1 MDRPTRQINGI
12 IRQTKFPF
20 LEFHNAMQDRLELL
34 RIFATAAGTPTFR
47 EAAARLGVS
56 PQAVTRAVRELEDT
70 LGETLFH
77 RNTRSVQIT
86 RYGQDLAAQAQ
97 AALQTVDGLFDRSSA
112 KATEASG
119 IVRVTATAHMGRTYV
134 MPVLTALMQQHP
146 GLVAD
151 LRLSD
156 VPSAVVDEQI
166 DVGVRIGFIGD
177 NRFVA
182 RSAGSVALWVVAAPA
197 LLARV
202 GEPKTLDALLELP
215 VTTLINRSDG
225 RAWPWAFRDDTQL
238 QPHRTAF
245 VTDDP
250 ETEIQAACAG
260 LGFTQ
265 TTEYLARSHVE
276 RGELVRVLR
285 RFEPPPWTLHVYR
298 PQRGPVPTRVR
309 VVFDALAT
317 QLKALRPS

>member
-1 MDRPTRQINGI
+1 
-12 IRQTKFPF
+12 
-20 LEFHNAMQDRLELL
+20 MQDRLELL
-34 RIFATAAGTPTFR
+34 RIFTAAASATTFR

-86 RYGQDLAAQAQ
+86 RYGQDFAAQAQ
-97 AALQTVDGLFDRSSA
+97 TALQTVDGLFDASSA
-112 KATEASG
+112 KAAEAGG
-119 IVRVTATAHMGRTYV
+119 IVRVTAPSHVGRTYV

-156 VPSAVVDEQI
+156 TPSAVVDEQI
-166 DVGVRIGFIGD
+166 DVGVRVGFIGD

-182 RSAGSVALWVVAAPA
+182 RSIGSVPLWVVAAPA
-197 LLARV
+197 LLDRV
-202 GEPKTLDALLELP
+202 GEPKTPDALLALP
-215 VTTLINRSDG
+215 VTTLINRTDG
-225 RAWPWAFRDDTQL
+225 RAWPWAFRGDTQL

-250 ETEIQAACAG
+250 ETEVQAACAG

-265 TTEYLARSHVE
+265 TSEYLLRPHVE
-276 RGELVRVLR
+276 RGDLVRVLR
-285 RFEPPPWTLHVYR
+285 RFEPLSWTLHVYR

-309 VVFDALAT
+309 VVFDALT
-317 QLKALRPS
+317 THLKTLCRS

>member
-1 MDRPTRQINGI
+1 
-12 IRQTKFPF
+12 
-20 LEFHNAMQDRLELL
+20 MQDRLELL
-34 RIFATAAGTPTFR
+34 RIFATAAGASTFR

-56 PQAVTRAVRELEDT
+56 PQAITRAVRELEDT

-112 KATEASG
+112 KATEARG
-119 IVRVTATAHMGRTYV
+119 IVRITAPSYMGRTYV

-146 GLVAD
+146 GLMPD

-156 VPSAVVDEQI
+156 TPSAVVDEQI
-166 DVGVRIGFIGD
+166 DVGVRAGMIGD
-177 NRFVA
+177 TRGGNRFVA
-182 RSAGSVALWVVAAPA
+182 RSVGTLPIWVAAAPE
-197 LLARV
+197 LLERV
-202 GEPKTLDALLELP
+202 GEPKTPDALQALP
-215 VTTLINRSDG
+215 VTTLINRTDG
-225 RAWPWAFRDDTQL
+225 RAWPWAFRGDAQL
-238 QPHRTAF
+238 QPHHAAF

-250 ETEIQAACAG
+250 EAEVQAACAG

-265 TTEYLARSHVE
+265 TSEYLLRPHIE
-276 RGELVRVLR
+276 RGALVRVLR
-285 RFEPPPWTLHVYR
+285 RFEPQPWTLHVYR
-298 PQRGPVPTRVR
+298 PQRGPVSTRVR

-317 QLKALRPS
+317 QLKALCPG